1 MRLNIKRISAAAFML
16 IAALVL
22 FPYRSIMHA
31 GAYST
36 SAASAIV
43 VDCGS
48 GRVLYEKNADE
59 KRPIA
64 STTKILTAITVL
76 ENTDDIS
83 REVAVPD
90 DAVGV
95 EGSSVYLQ
103 KGEKL
108 RIVDLLYGLMLRSGN
123 DCAAALAY
131 LTSGS
136 IADFSHLMNFTAKR
150 AGACSSHFVNPH
162 GLPDPDH
169 YSTARDMALI
179 SAYAM
184 RNDMF
189 VKIVS
194 SEIYR
199 DCPAPDGG
207 TRVFVNKNKILG
219 MVDGGN
225 GIKTGYT
232 KEAGRCLVSS
242 AEREGRTVIC
252 VVLDCAPM
260 FEESRDLINEAFKRM
275 NEDNSDNMS

>member
-1 MRLNIKRISAAAFML
+1 MKKL
-16 IAALVL
+16 IYSLCLMIIVNL
-22 FPYRSIMHA
+22 TVIPVHA
-31 GAYST
+31 ENT
-36 SAASAIV
+36 SNAVDIIGASAIV
-43 VDCGS
+43 IEMES
-48 GRVLYEKNADE
+48 GDVLYEKNADE